1 MDNLGVERFNTLS
14 EEKERLSR
22 ELADSC
28 RDYVDLKCN
37 YNILSDKR
45 KILERLLSEKM
56 MKFEEFASLEDAR
69 REIQSIIDFELMKSA
84 QIELTLTGEKAN
96 ENDG

>member
-1 MDNLGVERFNTLS
+1 MERFNALS

-28 RDYVDLKCN
+28 RDYVDLKYN
-37 YNILSDKR
+37 YSVLSDKR

-56 MKFEEFASLEDAR
+56 VKFEEFASLEAAQ
-69 REIQSIIDFELMKSA
+69 REIHSIIDFELMKSA
-84 QIELTLTGEKAN
+84 QIELTLTGGN
-96 ENDG
+96 VDENDG